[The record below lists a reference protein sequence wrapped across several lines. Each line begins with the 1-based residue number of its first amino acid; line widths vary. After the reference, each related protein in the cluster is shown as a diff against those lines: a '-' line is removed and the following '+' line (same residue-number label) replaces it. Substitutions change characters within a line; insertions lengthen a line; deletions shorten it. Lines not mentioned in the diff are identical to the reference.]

1 MNFHP
6 GHGEPA
12 TGRPTVSGPSWEESP
27 GTVFGQPER
36 EDSGIASWPL
46 QSHLELGALPS
57 AVPCARLHARHLMW
71 EWGMSDLGETVELIV
86 SELATNAVRA
96 SRDAA
101 GRGPAWEQDAGLS
114 YIRLRLASDKRQVLV
129 DVWDRNPQRPV
140 AGFAGSEAE
149 SGRGLF
155 LVEVIS
161 DRWGYY
167 FPAEQPA
174 ADDSPAQG
182 KVVWALVG
190 TALLNIPRQRPAR
203 HSNPPT

>member
-1 MNFHP
+1 
-6 GHGEPA
+6 
-12 TGRPTVSGPSWEESP
+12 
-27 GTVFGQPER
+27 
-36 EDSGIASWPL
+36 
-46 QSHLELGALPS
+46 
-57 AVPCARLHARHLMW
+57 MW

-86 SELATNAVRA
+86 SELVTNAVRA

-101 GRGPAWEQDAGLS
+101 RGGPAWEEGLA

-140 AGFAGSEAE
+140 RAAVDSEAE

-161 DRWGYY
+161 ERWGFY
-167 FPAEQPA
+167 FPAEEPSA
-174 ADDSPAQG
+174 EDTPAQG

-190 TALLNIPRQRPAR
+190 TALLDIPRRRTHARQTKPA
-203 HSNPPT
+203 T